1 MNSDNQT
8 RVFLLAHCQAYP
20 RLELTDLFKAL
31 YQSACGCEHLV
42 GDASAAAAYI
52 TDEAAS
58 CKPHSGAVI
67 EPLDGEYVRV
77 HLDILKDG
85 LSADTFARLF
95 ACSAE
100 HHDGAKALLE
110 EKLDVLLRLAAKGE
124 LPFSLEATRAAV
136 DAWKKAGLPACHH
149 SEPFRRAYA
158 PAYRLMKAD
167 YARLLP
173 LLSRIDAALRDS
185 DRVLLA
191 LDGACASGKT
201 TLAAFF
207 QRLYGC
213 PLFHMDDFFLR
224 PEQRTPER
232 YAEPGGN
239 VDRERFLAE
248 VLIPLRAGETVQY
261 RRFDC
266 STFTV
271 LPPKPIAAGRLNVI
285 EGTYSLHP
293 DLEKQYDLS
302 AVLKIPPDLQRERII
317 MRNGVE
323 MAQRFFDTWIPLEE
337 RYFNALRPDLRCT
350 VVLD

>member
-1 MNSDNQT
+1 M
-8 RVFLLAHCQAYP
+8 
-20 RLELTDLFKAL
+20 
-31 YQSACGCEHLV
+31 
-42 GDASAAAAYI
+42 
-52 TDEAAS
+52 
-58 CKPHSGAVI
+58 
-67 EPLDGEYVRV
+67 
-77 HLDILKDG
+77 
-85 LSADTFARLF
+85 
-95 ACSAE
+95 
-100 HHDGAKALLE
+100 
-110 EKLDVLLRLAAKGE
+110 
-124 LPFSLEATRAAV
+124 
-136 DAWKKAGLPACHH
+136 DAWKKADLPACHH
-149 SEPFRRAYA
+149 SETFRRTYA
-158 PAYRLMKAD
+158 PAYRLMKAE

-201 TLAAFF
+201 TLAAFL

-317 MRNGVE
+317 TRNGVE

>member
-1 MNSDNQT
+1 M
-8 RVFLLAHCQAYP
+8 
-20 RLELTDLFKAL
+20 
-31 YQSACGCEHLV
+31 
-42 GDASAAAAYI
+42 
-52 TDEAAS
+52 
-58 CKPHSGAVI
+58 
-67 EPLDGEYVRV
+67 

-85 LSADTFARLF
+85 LTPDTVWRVFF

-110 EKLDVLLRLAAKGE
+110 EKLDVLLRLAAQGE
-124 LPFSLEATRAAV
+124 IPFSLEATRAAV

-149 SEPFRRAYA
+149 SETFRRAYA
-158 PAYRLMKAD
+158 PAYRLMKAE

-173 LLSRIDAALRDS
+173 LLSRIDAALRDN

-201 TLAAFF
+201 TLAAFL
-207 QRLYGC
+207 QKLYGC

-271 LPPKPIAAGRLNVI
+271 LPPKSIAAGRLNVI

-302 AVLKIPPDLQRERII
+302 AVLKISPDLQRERII

>member
-1 MNSDNQT
+1 
-8 RVFLLAHCQAYP
+8 
-20 RLELTDLFKAL
+20 
-31 YQSACGCEHLV
+31 
-42 GDASAAAAYI
+42 
-52 TDEAAS
+52 
-58 CKPHSGAVI
+58 
-67 EPLDGEYVRV
+67 
-77 HLDILKDG
+77 
-85 LSADTFARLF
+85 
-95 ACSAE
+95 
-100 HHDGAKALLE
+100 
-110 EKLDVLLRLAAKGE
+110 
-124 LPFSLEATRAAV
+124 
-136 DAWKKAGLPACHH
+136 
-149 SEPFRRAYA
+149 
-158 PAYRLMKAD
+158 MKAE

-201 TLAAFF
+201 TLAAFL
-207 QRLYGC
+207 QKLYGC

-248 VLIPLRAGETVQY
+248 VLIPLRTGETVQY

-293 DLEKQYDLS
+293 DLEKQYNLS

-317 MRNGVE
+317 TRNGVE

-350 VVLD
+350 VILD

>member
-1 MNSDNQT
+1 MSQKIQNPHDHADHAHVHCPGIAPCKLCRIEVDHLSVTAGNQ
-8 RVFLLAHCQAYP
+8 
-20 RLELTDLFKAL
+20 
-31 YQSACGCEHLV
+31 
-42 GDASAAAAYI
+42 
-52 TDEAAS
+52 
-58 CKPHSGAVI
+58 
-67 EPLDGEYVRV
+67 
-77 HLDILKDG
+77 
-85 LSADTFARLF
+85 
-95 ACSAE
+95 
-100 HHDGAKALLE
+100 
-110 EKLDVLLRLAAKGE
+110 VLLRDVNLHIHCGE
-124 LPFSLEATRAAV
+124 LTALIGANGAGKTTLLRALLGQVEYKGDVRHLTTDGRPAAAVRTGYVPQQLEFDRSSPVTVMDFMAASLSPMPVFLGVGKKTKEKVRAA
-136 DAWKKAGLPACHH
+136 L
-149 SEPFRRAYA
+149 
-158 PAYRLMKAD
+158 
-167 YARLLP
+167 ARTHCEKLEKRP
-173 LLSRIDAALRDS
+173 LGALSGGELQ
-185 DRVLLA
+185 RVLLA

-201 TLAAFF
+201 TLAAFL
-207 QRLYGC
+207 QKLYGC

-350 VVLD
+350 MVLD

>member
-1 MNSDNQT
+1 M
-8 RVFLLAHCQAYP
+8 RVFLHA
-20 RLELTDLFKAL
+20 
-31 YQSACGCEHLV
+31 
-42 GDASAAAAYI
+42 
-52 TDEAAS
+52 
-58 CKPHSGAVI
+58 
-67 EPLDGEYVRV
+67 
-77 HLDILKDG
+77 
-85 LSADTFARLF
+85 
-95 ACSAE
+95 SAE

-110 EKLDVLLRLAAKGE
+110 EKLDVLLRLAAQGE
-124 LPFSLEATRAAV
+124 IPLSLEATRAAV
-136 DAWKKAGLPACHH
+136 DAWKKTGFPACHH
-149 SEPFRRAYA
+149 SETFRRAYA

-201 TLAAFF
+201 TLAAFL
-207 QRLYGC
+207 QQLYGC
-213 PLFHMDDFFLR
+213 PLFHMDDFFFLR

-232 YAEPGGN
+232 YAEPGGSAMWTGN
-239 VDRERFLAE
+239 ALSPRC
-248 VLIPLRAGETVQY
+248 LIPAGAGETVDVVDLV
-261 RRFDC
+261 DC

-302 AVLKIPPDLQRERII
+302 AVLKISPNLQRERII